1 MRAVIQRC
9 GETTLTVD
17 GKVISHIN
25 SGLTVFLAIA
35 KGDTEEQ
42 ADYIAKKLTLLRIFA
57 DENYKMNLS
66 VKDVGKEIL
75 LVSQFC
81 LAGTLGK
88 RSGNRPD
95 FKDAELPDR
104 AKELYERVRDG
115 IIKDGVQC
123 QTGVFGA
130 HMVINQ
136 VQMGP
141 LTFVFEC

>member
-9 GETTLTVD
+9 GETTLTVN

-115 IIKDGVQC
+115 IIKEGVPC

>member
-25 SGLTVFLAIA
+25 SGLTVFIAVA

-42 ADYIAKKLTLLRIFA
+42 ADYLARKLTLLRIFA
-57 DENYKMNLS
+57 DENGKMNLS

-115 IIKDGVQC
+115 IIKEGVPC

-136 VQMGP
+136 VQM
-141 LTFVFEC
+141 